1 MDSKHCLVCWICYT
15 TIHDET
21 WPTTDARYD
30 LEGMMEPKEK
40 DMKKLHDEYHR
51 QVEQTKKL
59 KDEEEEWLKLH
70 TIENN
75 DGA

>member
-1 MDSKHCLVCWICYT
+1 
-15 TIHDET
+15 
-21 WPTTDARYD
+21 
-30 LEGMMEPKEK
+30 MEPKEK